1 MAKGWIAL
9 GFAAGYV
16 VGTAAG
22 RKQFDRIKS
31 VATDLWN
38 RPEVQKTVKKADG
51 FVAAKAPAAHDVGA
65 ALVDS
70 VNDSSPDIPGAPK
83 PTPPGDSSEG
93 LAPSTSTDDDRPI
106 VPGSIS

>member
-1 MAKGWIAL
+1 MARGWIAL

-22 RKQFDRIKS
+22 RKQFERIKS
-31 VATDLWN
+31 AATDVWN
-38 RPEVQKTVKKADG
+38 RPEVQKTVKRADG

-70 VNDSSPDIPGAPK
+70 MNEAPSSSGHSASDATAPA
-83 PTPPGDSSEG
+83 DSSEG
-93 LAPSTSTDDDRPI
+93 LAPSSDEDKPVIPGATS
-106 VPGSIS
+106 